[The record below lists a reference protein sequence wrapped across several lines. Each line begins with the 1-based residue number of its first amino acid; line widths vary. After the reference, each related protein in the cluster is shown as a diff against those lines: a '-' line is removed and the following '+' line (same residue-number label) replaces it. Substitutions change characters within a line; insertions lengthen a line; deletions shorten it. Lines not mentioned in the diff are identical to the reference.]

1 MQLPLK
7 HPIFKILSGIA
18 AEKGIEAY
26 VIGGYVRD
34 LLLQRPSKDIDIV
47 VHGSG
52 IELAEET
59 ARRLGN
65 LHVSVFKN
73 FGTAMFRYK
82 GMEIEFVGARKE
94 SYRTDSRKPIVE
106 EGTIDDDQKRRDF
119 TINALAISLNQT
131 DYGTL
136 IDPFGGL
143 KHLNERLIKTPLE
156 PGITFSDDPL
166 RMMRAIRFAS
176 QLNFRI
182 EENTFRGI
190 QLQCH
195 RLPIVS
201 MERIMDE
208 FNKIMLS
215 PEPAGGIR
223 LLDEAG
229 LLEIFFP
236 ELTALK
242 GVENVNGIKHKDNF
256 YHTLTVLDT
265 LSLYSQDLW
274 LRWAALLHDIGK
286 PTTKKY
292 IKGQG
297 WTFHGH
303 NHVGER
309 MVAKIFNRL
318 KLPQNEKMKYVQ
330 KLVNLHMRPIV
341 LSEEIVTDSA
351 VRRLL
356 FDAGDDIDD
365 LMTLAEAD
373 ITSKNEEKVKRFL
386 ENFKIVRRK
395 LKEVEEKDSV
405 RNFQPPITGEEIIAT
420 FNLPPCK
427 AIGDIKNAI
436 KEAILDGIIGNNY
449 EEAREYMF
457 KVAAEM
463 GIQPANQASRQLT

>member
-1 MQLPLK
+1 MTFIEIEKMQLPLK
-7 HPIFKILSGIA
+7 HPIFEVLAKIA
-18 AEKGIEAY
+18 DEKGIEAY

-34 LLLQRPSKDIDIV
+34 LLLHRPSKDIDVV

-59 ARRLGN
+59 AHHLGG

-94 SYRTDSRKPIVE
+94 SYRANSRKPIVE
-106 EGTIDDDQKRRDF
+106 KGSIDDDQKRRDF
-119 TINALAISLNQT
+119 TINALAISLNKD
-131 DYGTL
+131 DYGKL
-136 IDPFGGL
+136 IDPFGGIE
-143 KHLNERLIKTPLE
+143 HLEERLIKTPLE
-156 PGITFSDDPL
+156 PRVTFSDDPL

-176 QLNFRI
+176 QLNFQI
-182 EENTFRGI
+182 EENTFNAI
-190 QLQCH
+190 KEYHH
-195 RLPIVS
+195 RLRIIS

-215 PEPAGGIR
+215 PEPSRGIL
-223 LLDEAG
+223 LLDEAK

-236 ELTALK
+236 ELVALK
-242 GVENVNGIKHKDNF
+242 GVENVNGVKHKDNF

-265 LSLYSQDLW
+265 LSLYTKDLW

-286 PTTKKY
+286 PVTKKFV
-292 IKGQG
+292 KGQG
-297 WTFHGH
+297 WTFYGH

-341 LSEEIVTDSA
+341 LSEDIVTDSA

-386 ENFKIVRRK
+386 KNFKIVRRK
-395 LKEVEEKDSV
+395 LKEVEEKDSI
-405 RNFQPPITGEEIIAT
+405 RNFQPPISGEEIIET
-420 FNLPPCK
+420 FHLSPCK
-427 AIGDIKNAI
+427 AVGDIKSAI

-449 EEAREYMF
+449 EEAKEYMF
-457 KVAAEM
+457 KIAKE
-463 GIQPANQASRQLT
+463 IIK